1 MSNIVN
7 CNVGMWLTI
16 YLDQIQQF
24 KKIYSTINQSEI
36 PIITNRKYRIGK
48 ITAQIISFVELFQK
62 MWILP
67 INTNNFPFITVLK
80 FE

>member
-48 ITAQIISFVELFQK
+48 ITAQIISFVELCQK
-62 MWILP
+62 MCILP
-67 INTNNFPFITVLK
+67 INTYNFPFITVLK
-80 FE
+80 FR

>member
-1 MSNIVN
+1 MSNMVN

-36 PIITNRKYRIGK
+36 PTITNRKYRIQK
-48 ITAQIISFVELFQK
+48 IIVQIISFVELFWK
-62 MWILP
+62 MCILP
-67 INTNNFPFITVLK
+67 INTYNFPFITGLK
-80 FE
+80 FK

>member
-48 ITAQIISFVELFQK
+48 ITAQIISFVELC
-62 MWILP
+62 
-67 INTNNFPFITVLK
+67 
-80 FE
+80 

>member
-80 FE
+80 LE

>member
-62 MWILP
+62 M
-67 INTNNFPFITVLK
+67 
-80 FE
+80 

>member
-48 ITAQIISFVELFQK
+48 ITAQIISFVELFWK
-62 MWILP
+62 MCILP
-67 INTNNFPFITVLK
+67 INTYNFPFITVLK
-80 FE
+80 FR

>member
-36 PIITNRKYRIGK
+36 PIITNRKYRIQK
-48 ITAQIISFVELFQK
+48 ITVQIISFVELF
-62 MWILP
+62 
-67 INTNNFPFITVLK
+67 
-80 FE
+80 

>member
-67 INTNNFPFITVLK
+67 INTNNYPFITVLK